1 MAGRVHGPSALGGW
15 CGGAGERRRPR
26 ASAVP
31 CAGAAQTAA
40 EGVRVSWLSHLSTSC
55 KRGVYEALW
64 AHARGPVRS
73 VGVRRCGASLACLC
87 ARLSASR
94 GSERPACEAF
104 PAALGATHSV
114 ECVPAAARGVPPL
127 AAAPT
132 GADSRAAPRRGGAGR
147 PASVVP
153 GAPPGVAHSAMR
165 ARLVAVRGRWSLDGM
180 RGFVG
185 VRGCGGAR
193 RASARGGPLWPLRD
207 PAARPARRSAPRAPL
222 CRKGG
227 ITILVAAPSCE
238 GGPFLGALSQ
248 STSFSGLR
256 NPIARNQQVPQK
268 IETAHPLHCTPCRGC
283 VPWRGSSPGRGISF

>member
-1 MAGRVHGPSALGGW
+1 MHKVHTWAPRGVAGRVHGPSALGGW

-40 EGVRVSWLSHLSTSC
+40 EGVRVSWLSHLSTSW
-55 KRGVYEALW
+55 KGEIYEALW

-132 GADSRAAPRRGGAGR
+132 GADSRAAPRRGRRGPAPPPWCLVRRQVWRTVRCACAWPPSAAAGR
-147 PASVVP
+147 WMACGGSWASWV
-153 GAPPGVAHSAMR
+153 
-165 ARLVAVRGRWSLDGM
+165 W
-180 RGFVG
+180 
-185 VRGCGGAR
+185 GAR
-193 RASARGGPLWPLRD
+193 RASARGVL
-207 PAARPARRSAPRAPL
+207 
-222 CRKGG
+222 
-227 ITILVAAPSCE
+227 
-238 GGPFLGALSQ
+238 F
-248 STSFSGLR
+248 
-256 NPIARNQQVPQK
+256 
-268 IETAHPLHCTPCRGC
+268 
-283 VPWRGSSPGRGISF
+283 GR